1 MINGDVPIFSVSN
14 EMAPNRAQVF
24 SDKLSL
30 SLPKSDFD
38 RIDWTNLRSR
48 PPIDAARICKE
59 SEWWEPAKC
68 CMSGYSVEHVLDTGR
83 DNGFEGS
90 AEMRFLQSYPCLN
103 GVELDSFFE
112 RFSKELPSREAG
124 KGGKGSFNGR
134 TETGILNQVIGFL
147 MGWFESWF

>member
-1 MINGDVPIFSVSN
+1 MINGIVSSFSVSN
-14 EMAPNRAQVF
+14 ELERNGAQVF
-24 SDKLSL
+24 LGKLSS
-30 SLPKSDFD
+30 SLTKSDFD
-38 RIDWTNLRSR
+38 RIDWTNLKDR
-48 PPIDAARICKE
+48 PPIDKGRLCKE
-59 SEWWEPAKC
+59 SEWWDTAKC

-134 TETGILNQVIGFL
+134 TETGILNQVIGVL